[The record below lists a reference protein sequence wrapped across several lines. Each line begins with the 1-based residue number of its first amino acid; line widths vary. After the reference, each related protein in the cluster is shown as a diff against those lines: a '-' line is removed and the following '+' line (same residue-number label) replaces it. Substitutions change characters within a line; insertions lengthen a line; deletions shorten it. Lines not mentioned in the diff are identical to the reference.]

1 MYPIRWAVLAYAFAL
16 VFAFPDHYLRADDAA
31 DLPLDDVSITA
42 TRIPESPSAVPPAVS
57 VVSAADIEARGA
69 KTAADAIKTVPGL
82 AISDDGP
89 EGAQKAVSIRGS
101 TTNEVLVL
109 VDGLRVNNAMSG
121 LADLADIPADN
132 IDRIEVLREGGSAL
146 YGGDA
151 VGGVVNIITKKKA
164 APLVLTFEN
173 GSYIPTAHVEGYGFS
188 KAEEGA
194 DAASLV
200 DEQKAMFSWA
210 PAAGGLQFRGSGS
223 LTRADNAYTFI
234 DSNGDNRVLQN
245 AALLG
250 GDGSFGLSFPWLE
263 GSIAADLSGGYSQKG
278 DPGIQSSPTLAA
290 TEIDSSG
297 QGSIKYSTDRFL
309 ADALSLDATLY
320 AQYTGID
327 YEDADSPADDG
338 RSMVYVGGGDIQQ
351 KASISDSLSLVYGG
365 SFAYTQARSDTIG
378 SPTRIAGGA
387 YFEPVM
393 EAGAFSFRPAIRYD
407 YYSDFFA
414 NDPLGG
420 IGATMAIAYR
430 LSEADVLKLNLSRSY
445 RAPTFEDLYW
455 PASNGAEGNPSLQPE
470 TGYAADFG
478 FERHSGSF
486 SYSAVA
492 YLRYIENA
500 IIWQQGSD
508 GIWRPSNFGA
518 ALYPGIEQDLETAF
532 ADHYTASLNYSYLY
546 SYDLSGGLSLGDDQ
560 RLPMIPVHSLNA
572 TIAYEAGPL
581 SWSATAKYAS
591 LRFLTTANA
600 GYLPDYFTLD
610 AVVKWKFTMLLSAYA
625 AVDNLFDEQYE
636 IVNDYPMPGT
646 RLRLGIE
653 MRI

>member
-1 MYPIRWAVLAYAFAL
+1 MHSIRWAAL
-16 VFAFPDHYLRADDAA
+16 VFALAFALPDYYLRADDAA

-69 KTAADAIKTVPGL
+69 KTVADAIKTVPGL
-82 AISDDGP
+82 GISDDGP

-121 LADLADIPADN
+121 IADLADIPADN

-210 PAAGGLQFRGSGS
+210 PAAGCLQFRGSGS
-223 LTRADNAYTFI
+223 FTRADNAYTFI
-234 DSNGDNRVLQN
+234 DSNGDDRVLQN

-250 GDGSFGLSFPWLE
+250 GDGSFGLTFPCLE
-263 GSIAADLSGGYSQKG
+263 GSLAADLSGGYSQKG

-290 TEIDSSG
+290 TEVDSSG
-297 QGSIKYSTDRFL
+297 RGSIKYSTDRFL

-320 AQYTGID
+320 AQYSGID
-327 YEDADSPADDG
+327 YEDAATPANDG
-338 RSMVYVGGGDIQQ
+338 RSMVYIGGGDIQQ
-351 KASISDSLSLVYGG
+351 KASISDALSFVYGG
-365 SFAYTQARSDTIG
+365 SFAYTQARSDTVG
-378 SPTRIAGGA
+378 SPSRIAGGA

-393 EAGAFSFRPAIRYD
+393 EAGALSFRPAIRYD

-414 NDPLGG
+414 SDPLGG

-430 LSEADVLKLNLSRSY
+430 LSETDVLKLNLSRSY
-445 RAPTFEDLYW
+445 RVPTFEDLYW
-455 PASNGAEGNPSLQPE
+455 PASNGAEGDPGLRPE

-478 FERHSGSF
+478 FSRTRGDF
-486 SYSAVA
+486 SYDATAFV
-492 YLRYIENA
+492 RYARDVIL
-500 IIWQQGSD
+500 WQEGSD
-508 GIWRPSNFGA
+508 GIWRPSNYGA
-518 ALYPGIEQDLETAF
+518 ALYPGLEQELSTAF
-532 ADHYTASLNYSYLY
+532 AKHYRASLNYSFLY
-546 SYDLSGGLSLGDDQ
+546 SYILSDGFSMGDDR
-560 RLPMIPVHSLNA
+560 RLPMTPVHSLNA
-572 TIAYEAGPL
+572 TLAYEAGRL

-591 LRFLTTANA
+591 LRFLTTANV

-610 AVVKWKFTMLLSAYA
+610 AVVKWEFTARYSAYA
-625 AVDNLFDEQYE
+625 AADNLFDEQYE

-646 RLRLGIE
+646 KLRLGLEI
-653 MRI
+653 RL